1 MKSPFARRLAITALA
16 ALSLGT
22 SVRQA
27 AADDA
32 AVAER
37 TALAVVRTVYRK
49 ASDHSVRRWIREAV
63 ATDQD
68 DGRYGLKLANDWQ
81 AVAARAPELPLVVMI
96 HGFNSTPARN
106 AAILEPILAAG
117 YPTAAFVYAN
127 DRDLIDSATR
137 LSAALRDL
145 AQAHPDRRVA
155 LVTHSMGGLVAR
167 ACLEDP
173 ALDPGNVTR
182 LVMIAPPSQGSM
194 IAHAAFGADLW
205 EHWINRADGGF
216 GDRLRDSIVDGLGE
230 AADDLVP
237 GSPFLTRLNARPRNP
252 KVRYAIFLGTHAAVS
267 STERDWLRWAVRNS
281 ASRVEG
287 LRSFTG
293 SIDDV
298 MVDTDELVE
307 GQGDGVV
314 SVKRGRLAGVDDVVL
329 LPFDHFSCTGKRD
342 NEAVGQLQDAM
353 LARLK

>member
-1 MKSPFARRLAITALA
+1 MKSPRFRRFLA
-16 ALSLGT
+16 AVLVALLWGIP
-22 SVRQA
+22 VRQVAAEDA
-27 AADDA
+27 AA
-32 AVAER
+32 VER

-49 ASDHSVRRWIREAV
+49 ASDHSFRRWIRETV
-63 ATDQD
+63 VTDQD
-68 DGRYGLKLANDWQ
+68 NERFGLKLADDWH
-81 AVAARAPELPLVVMI
+81 AATARAPELPLVVI
-96 HGFNSTPARN
+96 LHGFNSTPARN
-106 AAILEPILAAG
+106 AAILEPVLAAG

-145 AQAHPDRRVA
+145 AMSHPDRRVA

-182 LVMIAPPSQGSM
+182 LVMIAPPSHGSM

-205 EHWINRADGGF
+205 EHWINRTEGGF

-237 GSPFLTRLNARPRNP
+237 HSPFLTRLNARPRNP
-252 KVRYAIFLGTHAAVS
+252 QVRYAIFLGTHAAVS
-267 STERDWLRWAVRNS
+267 TAQRDWLRWAVRKS
-281 ASRVEG
+281 ANRVEG
-287 LRSFTG
+287 LRRFTG

-298 MVDTDELVE
+298 MVDMDELVE

-314 SVKRGRLAGVDDVVL
+314 SVGRGRLAGVDDVVL
-329 LPFDHFSCTGKRD
+329 LPFDHFSCTGKR
-342 NEAVGQLQDAM
+342 ESPAVAQLQDAI